1 MECECR
7 DAAICNDWVY
17 GEVCVLLAER
27 KLDCT
32 IIDAGFGGGAELHE
46 VQRHLRRHGIEA
58 STIGIDVAEYDAEV
72 DKFIHADMRDVKLPG
87 MADVVICKHVLSFFK
102 FNASGFKKAVENCA
116 DWLKP
121 DGLFFTTLGTC
132 QPPAVG
138 TINSGFLRAMSKDE
152 TGKHA
157 AQCHDAVGELCPH
170 GWEANM
176 LSKRRRLMKN
186 R

>member
-7 DAAICNDWVY
+7 DAVICNDTVY
-17 GEVCVLLAER
+17 GKICVWLAER
-27 KLDCT
+27 QRDCT

-46 VQRHLRRHGIEA
+46 VQRHLRKHGIEA
-58 STIGIDVAEYDAEV
+58 RTIGIDIAEYDAEV
-72 DKFIHADMRDVKLPG
+72 DEFIHADMCDVELPSV
-87 MADVVICKHVLSFFK
+87 ADVVVCSHVLSFFK
-102 FNASGFKKAVENCA
+102 SKPFRFKKAVENCA

-121 DGLFFTTLGTC
+121 GGLLFTILGTR

-138 TINSGFLRAMSKDE
+138 AINCGFLRAMSKDE

-170 GWEANM
+170 GSAPNM
-176 LSKRRRLMKN
+176 LSKRKRLMKN